1 MHASIHHAAFVV
13 QGVDPKLS
21 ATAPIMSPSAKKR
34 IQDAEKRIAEAMKK
48 ASGVEA
54 AAKVPKLSDLSSPPA
69 AGGGD
74 GKPSVNSPAAGGD
87 DRASLKIEIK
97 PPPAAD
103 DGASLKIEIKPPPAA
118 GGDDAGQ
125 P

>member
-21 ATAPIMSPSAKKR
+21 ATASIMSPQSAKKR

-87 DRASLKIEIK
+87 DRASLKIESK

-103 DGASLKIEIKPPPAA
+103 KGASL
-118 GGDDAGQ
+118 
-125 P
+125 